1 MVQSSSFSL
10 QSCVTRSGSPQ
21 WEIFINKVNSLHQ
34 EFIFISNYK
43 TFLSI
48 PRKQCVCIR
57 SNKDLERNEY

>member
-1 MVQSSSFSL
+1 MVQSSSYSL
-10 QSCVTRSGSPQ
+10 QSSVARSSSPY

-34 EFIFISNYK
+34 GFIFISNYK
-43 TFLSI
+43 KFLSI